1 MSDRVITDIKGI
13 GPKTEQKLRKRLRK
27 NRPTS
32 RAGEKVSVRDVE
44 RNQEVARFV
53 LAADQQRALRDAGS
67 RLSLDRNAK
76 RKEAAASREE
86 RRQQRQESDTIRRG
100 DFRVSKEGIREAQ
113 DRFEDLPSEERSDD
127 KSSREPVTTDRDLW
141 SENID
146 TFDYPG
152 VDTPSSRRVR
162 AEPSDSVL
170 NSPTSQQ
177 RPRENW
183 RDSQP
188 ERTATQERLGEQ
200 PDKADA
206 ERTGIY
212 RAGDG
217 EFVQRPLRPAGDGQ
231 FVSQNGQVVTSL
243 QDPTIGRDPDDGEF
257 EDMPL
262 GREPGVPLPQT
273 GSVNNQSDILG
284 EFVKGEDPFDMSTGG
299 GALDGGTRRESDAE
313 PGRLVEYGGEQVDLT
328 EKSTDDLEQIN
339 SFLSRNIDAE
349 VEAQRAKGGM
359 GTSDF
364 AQELAQRQGKVSA
377 ELNRRRS

>member
-1 MSDRVITDIKGI
+1 MNKDITDISGI

-44 RNQEVARFV
+44 RNQEVSRFV
-53 LAADQQRALRDAGS
+53 LATDQQRALKDAGS
-67 RLSLDRNAK
+67 SFKLDRDA
-76 RKEAAASREE
+76 RKQEAAASREK
-86 RRQQRQESDTIRRG
+86 RRQQRQESNTIRRG
-100 DFRVSKEGIREAQ
+100 DFRVSKDDIRDAQ
-113 DRFEDLPSEERSDD
+113 NRFEELPSEERSND
-127 KSSREPVTTDRDLW
+127 KGSREPVTTDLGLW
-141 SENID
+141 SENIN
-146 TFDYPG
+146 TFDFPG

-170 NSPTSQQ
+170 NSPMSQQ
-177 RPRENW
+177 RPRKNW

-188 ERTATQERLGEQ
+188 EQTATQERLGEQ

-217 EFVQRPLRPAGDGQ
+217 EFVERPLRPAGDGQ
-231 FVSQNGQVVTSL
+231 FVSQNGQIVSSL

-262 GREPGVPLPQT
+262 GREPRVPLPQT

-284 EFVKGEDPFDMSTGG
+284 EFVKGDGVFDMSNDG
-299 GALDGGTRRESDAE
+299 GALDSGGRRESDAE
-313 PGRLVEYGGEQVDLT
+313 PGRVVEYGGDQVDLR
-328 EKSTDDLEQIN
+328 EQSTDDLEQIN

-349 VEAQRAKGGM
+349 VEAQRAKGGT
-359 GTSDF
+359 GVSDF
-364 AQELAQRQGKVSA
+364 AQDLSRRQGKVSA
-377 ELNRRRS
+377 ELNRRKS